1 MDIKRY
7 LRGIGI
13 TQTDLANRLHLSR
26 PTLDSYISQYE
37 KTGKLSKK
45 KYELILAIHCFQKM
59 NL

>member
-13 TQTDLANRLHLSR
+13 TQTELANKLHLSR

-45 KYELILAIHCFQKM
+45 KYELIFDSLFGDK
-59 NL
+59 LL